1 MEFTNV
7 FSKVVNKNPIIGNA
21 LISQIKNWPTSPLNL
36 NKNCQIFEQLNKPDS
51 GIVEGLSEECYKILC
66 VSAYI
71 RKALI
76 QRGLMNIQYYML
88 LDEAMQTQLDE
99 DENQKGGIGIKQ
111 LLARL
116 ALAFTLLGSSE
127 GIDSRKV
134 EIVTSDNTGS
144 TMIFSSP
151 VEFADT
157 EEQLQE
163 NRKIVAQQSINE
175 MIETKKPWVLP
186 ETSII
191 IAENVTEGQ
200 AEFFKRNMTGLNA
213 KLSSASRDATVLCG
227 EIASSASRLNVFS
240 NAAFVK
246 DVLAVAGKLTSEYT
260 QKSTSD
266 TIQDKASYATRGAMA
281 LISKSGIGLFTATGS
296 ADRVVDS
303 KTVMEESFHIVVDEI
318 NKGKTDKAESI
329 LYSQSYQE
337 LCRATPHPNFEV
349 SVGESAGG
357 TKNLLVRTNFGNYNT
372 GLLLLAHIDT
382 IEKIK
387 LKLRDVDL
395 KPLDKDELES
405 LLERTQMEI
414 SLLESSTLFAPL
426 DGNTVTPGIDMY
438 AGFLADSNA
447 ATANFEGIVS
457 QILEYLPLTGEASR
471 NLIEIK
477 RAAAKQKRATRQQ
490 AMDEW
495 SVYLSDSSK
504 AGMNVLTQNTETV
517 VTATAASLHVM
528 VDAVVDEGAEAAT
541 NLLTNTGKVLNTAV
555 NQTGTVANNL
565 LNRTGDVID
574 TGVNI
579 AGNVVEKT
587 AETAAN
593 ILHTL
598 LPYAVAILGVA
609 GAASWITIWFKK
621 NLFSFGNGNSSGN
634 AQQMQ
639 QMQQM
644 MQQMQQ
650 QTQLLQQQLAAAEAA
665 RIAAQPAAQPAAP
678 AVARRGINYGR
689 YGVVNMQNYRE
700 QQRQGNIPDDEP
712 YDPNNVYGGRRRKT
726 RKNKRKRT
734 RKMKGGKRR
743 QTKHRKNR
751 QTKKR

>member
-1 MEFTNV
+1 MDFTKV

-51 GIVEGLSEECYKILC
+51 GIVKGLSEECYKILC

-127 GIDSRKV
+127 GIDSDKV
-134 EIVTSDNTGS
+134 EIVTPDNTVPANTGS

-175 MIETKKPWVLP
+175 MIEIKKPWVLP

-266 TIQDKASYATRGAMA
+266 TYQDKAAYVSQGLVSFGTKTIYGAVT
-281 LISKSGIGLFTATGS
+281 GTGS

-303 KTVMEESFHIVVDEI
+303 KTVMEESFHIVVKEI
-318 NKGKTDKAESI
+318 NKNKTNTVESI

-349 SVGESAGG
+349 SVNESAGG

-372 GLLLLAHIDT
+372 GLLLLAHIET

-495 SVYLSDSSK
+495 AVYLSDSSK

-528 VDAVVDEGAEAAT
+528 VDVIVDEGAEAAT

-555 NQTGTVANNL
+555 NQTG
-565 LNRTGDVID
+565 DVID
-574 TGVNI
+574 TGLNI
-579 AGNVVEKT
+579 AGNAAEKT

-609 GAASWITIWFKK
+609 GAAAWITIWFKK
-621 NLFSFGNGNSSGN
+621 NLLSFGNGNNSGN

-665 RIAAQPAAQPAAP
+665 RIAAQPAQQPAAP

-726 RKNKRKRT
+726 RKNKKKRT
-734 RKMKGGKRR
+734 RKMKGRKRR